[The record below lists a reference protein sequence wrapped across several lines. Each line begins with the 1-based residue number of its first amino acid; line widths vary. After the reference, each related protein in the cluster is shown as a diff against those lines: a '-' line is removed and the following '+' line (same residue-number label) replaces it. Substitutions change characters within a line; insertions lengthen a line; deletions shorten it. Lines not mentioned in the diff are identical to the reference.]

1 MKIRFYHFWVYRLFH
16 WVWTP
21 IFKERPD
28 MHRAFVEHGQ
38 GWLGQR
44 ERLINERRASIHSVK
59 SGDEDE

>member
-1 MKIRFYHFWVYRLFH
+1 
-16 WVWTP
+16 VWTP